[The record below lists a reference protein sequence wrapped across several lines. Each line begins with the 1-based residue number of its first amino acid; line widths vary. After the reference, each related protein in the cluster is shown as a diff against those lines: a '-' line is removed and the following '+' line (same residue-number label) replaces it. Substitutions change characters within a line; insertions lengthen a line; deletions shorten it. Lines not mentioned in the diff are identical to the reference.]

1 MRYIPFILLLFQG
14 STHISAD
21 TPGLH
26 SRIYPDKE
34 TYLLGEPIFLN
45 MEIVNNNSGPTQFD
59 SSYGRCSRDMI
70 KVQGAQRRPPDYN
83 APTCGYGVS
92 QDTCGTPID
101 MLPPGEKRIGKIF
114 LNGLFSF
121 DNPGKYH
128 IKAGADNFDISV
140 VQGTEA
146 QLKAAFDQYVQEL
159 PDSEASL
166 LWNPTGMQRSDT
178 IIAGITMMAPPFLED
193 VILRLSYTG
202 MATAQTIPA
211 LGRLNTERTRK
222 RLLELAERGNRLIE
236 INRALAQTQ
245 YPSILAKMAGY
256 MQDRRIVD
264 NKSYYTWYYF
274 LWNIGLFGEAAIPY
288 LTTALED
295 PDKKQGAIRGLGVS
309 GCREAVPILIELL
322 EKSSGNELSYIRESL
337 AQLTHLAD
345 GGFVKGPIP
354 NPDEYRRWSE
364 WWKLNGATVEIF
376 DTDHCSNLKPL
387 P

>member
-1 MRYIPFILLLFQG
+1 MRFATFTIILLL
-14 STHISAD
+14 SCTLIWAE
-21 TPGLH
+21 TAGLNT
-26 SRIYPDKE
+26 RIYPEKN

-45 MEIVNNNSGPTQFD
+45 MEIVNNSSRPIQFD
-59 SSYGRCSRDMI
+59 GSYGRCSRDMI
-70 KVQGAQRRPPDYN
+70 KVQGAQRHSPDYN
-83 APTCGYGVS
+83 EPTCGYGGFVGNCS
-92 QDTCGTPID
+92 TPIG

-121 DNPGKYH
+121 DNPDKYH

-140 VQGTEA
+140 VQGMEA

-166 LWNPTGMQRSDT
+166 LWNPTGMQRSQA
-178 IIAGITMMAPPFLED
+178 IIEGITRMAPPFLED
-193 VILRLSYTG
+193 VILRLSYTEIG
-202 MATAQTIPA
+202 TAKTIPA

-222 RLLELAERGNRLIE
+222 RLLELAERGNHLIE
-236 INRALAQTQ
+236 INRALAQTRE
-245 YPSILAKMAGY
+245 PSILAKMTGY

-274 LWNIGLFGEAAIPY
+274 LWNIGLFGEDAIPC

-295 PDKKQGAIRGLGVS
+295 PDKKQGAIRGLGAS
-309 GCREAVPILIELL
+309 GCREAVPILIEQL
-322 EKSSGNELSYIRESL
+322 EKSSGNELSFIREGL

-345 GGFVKGPIP
+345 GGFVKGPIL
-354 NPDEYRRWSE
+354 NPDEYLRWRE
-364 WWKLNGATVEIF
+364 WWELNEATAEIF
-376 DTDHCSNLKPL
+376 DTDHCSKLEPL